1 MSAKIRRGR
10 TTPVDSR
17 AGRTS
22 AIRIT
27 VRRPNG
33 PKPDFDSPV
42 QIAARAARSQA
53 WEERSGMGI
62 QVKMKMKMKFK
73 AEWKKGKAENRDE
86 DRQEYRILDMGYG
99 ESKRAR

>member
-22 AIRIT
+22 AIKMT

-33 PKPDFDSPV
+33 PKPDLDRPV
-42 QIAARAARSQA
+42 QMAARAARSQA

-62 QVKMKMKMKFK
+62 QVKMKMKIKT
-73 AEWKKGKAENRDE
+73 E
-86 DRQEYRILDMGYG
+86 
-99 ESKRAR
+99 